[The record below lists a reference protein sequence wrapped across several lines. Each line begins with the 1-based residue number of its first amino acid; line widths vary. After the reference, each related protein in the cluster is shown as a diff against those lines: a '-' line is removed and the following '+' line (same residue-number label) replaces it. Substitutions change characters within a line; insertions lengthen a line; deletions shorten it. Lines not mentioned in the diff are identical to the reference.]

1 MFEQSLVPVT
11 SPMHPAGRWRYLP
24 LALLL
29 HAALFAALAGAHTW
43 SVGEIG
49 EPPVPLVFMTSR
61 PMPDLG
67 TPRGPEP
74 EPADPAPQPAGPTTA
89 ATVQPDDVPTDVPP
103 PATGS
108 EEPTFGPASD
118 LPFTGPGGPGTGPVT
133 SDGPGGGDFVITL
146 PGPSV
151 PDEPIRY
158 VIGMTPPQV
167 VSRVEPRYPA
177 SARMTRSEGTVVVE
191 VVVETD
197 GSTGEV
203 RVLRGI
209 SKALDEA
216 AVTAIRQWRFR
227 PARVEGNPVRAYHT
241 VTVRFELRR

>member
-1 MFEQSLVPVT
+1 MFEQSLVPMT

-49 EPPVPLVFMTSR
+49 EPPFPVVFLTSR

-74 EPADPAPQPAGPTTA
+74 RPAEPTPRPAGPATA
-89 ATVQPDDVPTDVPP
+89 ATVQPQDVPSTVPP

-108 EEPTFGPASD
+108 EEPSFGPVSD
-118 LPFTGPGGPGTGPVT
+118 LPLTGPGGPGTGPVT
-133 SDGPGGGDFVITL
+133 SDGGGDFVVSL
-146 PGPSV
+146 PPAA
-151 PDEPIRY
+151 PQEPIRY
-158 VIGMTPPQV
+158 VIGMTPPEV

-177 SARMTRSEGTVVVE
+177 SARMIRSEGTVVIE

-197 GSTGEV
+197 GRTGDV

-216 AVTAIRQWRFR
+216 AVAAIRQWRFR

>member
-1 MFEQSLVPVT
+1 VFEQSLVPMT
-11 SPMHPAGRWRYLP
+11 SPLHPAGRWRYLP

-49 EPPVPLVFMTSR
+49 EPPFPVVFLTSR

-74 EPADPAPQPAGPTTA
+74 QPAGPTPRPAGPATA
-89 ATVQPDDVPTDVPP
+89 ATVQPQDVPTTVPT
-103 PATGS
+103 PATGR
-108 EEPTFGPASD
+108 EEPALGPASD
-118 LPFTGPGGPGTGPVT
+118 LPLTGTGGPGTGPVS
-133 SDGPGGGDFVITL
+133 SDGPGGDFVVSL
-146 PGPSV
+146 PAPA
-151 PDEPIRY
+151 PQEPIRY
-158 VIGMTPPQV
+158 VIGMTPPEV

-177 SARMTRSEGTVVVE
+177 SARMIRSEGTVVVE

-209 SKALDEA
+209 SKVLDEA
-216 AVTAIRQWRFR
+216 AVAAIRQWRFR
-227 PARVEGNPVRAYHT
+227 PARVAGNPVRAYHT

>member
-1 MFEQSLVPVT
+1 MFEQSLVPAA
-11 SPMHPAGRWRYLP
+11 SPMHPTGRWRYLP
-24 LALLL
+24 LAIVF

-43 SVGEIG
+43 SVEEIG
-49 EPPVPLVFMTSR
+49 EPALPVVFMTSR

-74 EPADPAPQPAGPTTA
+74 RPADPAPRPAGPATA
-89 ATVQPDDVPTDVPP
+89 ATVQPQDVPADVPP
-103 PATGS
+103 PATG
-108 EEPTFGPASD
+108 EEPALGPVSD
-118 LPFTGPGGPGTGPVT
+118 LPLTGPGGSGPATGPP
-133 SDGPGGGDFVITL
+133 SDGGGGDFVVTL
-146 PGPSV
+146 PGPAVSN
-151 PDEPIRY
+151 EPIRY
-158 VIGMTPPQV
+158 VVGMTPPEV

-177 SARMTRSEGTVVVE
+177 SARMIRSEGTVVVE

-197 GSTGEV
+197 GSTGDV
-203 RVLRGI
+203 RILRGI

-216 AVTAIRQWRFR
+216 AVAAIRQWRFR